1 MSEYGYLLANYR
13 IEMDS
18 PYNDGYTQLH
28 YKELYNNLVKLGERE
43 FTKKMLSRKIRDLED
58 KILKLTDEL
67 IEVKSVLS
75 ELENKTKNK
84 I

>member
-43 FTKKMLSRKIRDLED
+43 FTKKMLSQKIRDLED
-58 KILKLTDEL
+58 KILKLKDEL

-75 ELENKTKNK
+75 ALE
-84 I
+84 

>member
-43 FTKKMLSRKIRDLED
+43 FTKKMLSRKIKNLED
-58 KILKLTDEL
+58 NILKLKDEL

-75 ELENKTKNK
+75 SLE
-84 I
+84 

>member
-43 FTKKMLSRKIRDLED
+43 FTKKMLSQKIRDLED

>member
-43 FTKKMLSRKIRDLED
+43 FTKKMLSGKIRDLED